1 VFGKIILKTSRFVE
15 LTLGEPKIT
24 FFLDKF
30 KFYGMFGNRSNSG
43 SYHKFINSMKNK
55 TRFKGNKLISA
66 KEIIDRFHITYQTIN
81 HYTDFGLLPLV
92 FKKGNVRF
100 YDSKQVKQRL
110 NKITELASEG
120 YSLRLIRKKLIG
132 I

>member
-1 VFGKIILKTSRFVE
+1 
-15 LTLGEPKIT
+15 
-24 FFLDKF
+24 
-30 KFYGMFGNRSNSG
+30 MFGNRSNYG

-55 TRFKGNKLISA
+55 TRFSRHSGIPPKAVKGNKLISA
-66 KEIIDRFHITYQTIN
+66 KEIMDRFYITYQTVN

-110 NKITELASEG
+110 NKITKLASEG